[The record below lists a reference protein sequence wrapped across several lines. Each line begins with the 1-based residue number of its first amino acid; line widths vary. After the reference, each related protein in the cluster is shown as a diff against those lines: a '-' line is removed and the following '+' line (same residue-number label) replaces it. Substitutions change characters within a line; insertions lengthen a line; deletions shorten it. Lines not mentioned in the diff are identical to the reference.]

1 MGVFSEN
8 AIIGASNPT
17 GYDIDYSLRLN
28 SPDSAYLSRVIASA
42 GNRKTSTHSAWVK
55 IAYNS
60 FDRDDTGTTPY
71 FTLFSSGNSDQRWNV
86 GIADAGTNF
95 GRPVLHIS
103 NVDSGGSQSYKL
115 TTEQVFRDPNA
126 WYHIVV
132 VMDTTASQTDRI
144 QIYVNGERVTAY
156 TTASWPSSSLDTDVF
171 RSADP
176 NCTYNVG
183 SRSNS
188 TSAATHFWDGY
199 IAEVHVVDGTALTA
213 ASFGETNEDTGQWV
227 PKQVAGISYGTN
239 GFYLDFSNS
248 SSLGADAAGSNDLTP
263 SNLAATD
270 QVVDTPTNN
279 FATMSAHDTYNNV
292 APGSFNTSTSA
303 AAINNGLTEG
313 MLYCTETGGNAK
325 GTHIGNMG
333 MESGKW
339 YWEFCG
345 VNSDNTWMV
354 GIGDIYMGLSRGYTG
369 SSGNGYYVYVDGDLY
384 SPTSNTSYGVSW
396 TYGDVIGVALDMDN
410 GALYFAK
417 NGTWMN
423 SGDPTSGSSK
433 TGAAVTSGLTGRTW
447 AACMGRGSTNN
458 TIKGVFNFGQ
468 DSSFAGQKTA
478 QGNQDGNLNGDFY
491 YTPPTGYLAQC
502 AKSFSPTIE
511 DPRKHFNTVL
521 YTGSGAGQSIS
532 GVGFQPDFT
541 WIKNRDTVVSHALF
555 DSVRGATKYLTS
567 DATVAES
574 TESDMLTAFNS
585 DGFSGGGS
593 NQVNIAS
600 DTYASWNWLAG
611 GTAVSNTDG
620 SLTTSVSANTT
631 AGFSIISYTGD
642 DTQNSTIG
650 HGLSQAPELAIFKP
664 RGSSSNEWT
673 IWMGHITGTYNEY
686 LYLNTTA
693 ALASSAYY
701 FGTSGPVA
709 TASTL
714 KLGESGRTNNSAS
727 PGMICYAFH
736 SVAGYS
742 RVGKYSGN
750 GIENGGYFWTGFR
763 PAFVFIK
770 RISNAGSNSYLV
782 DNKRVGYN
790 NFRYDTDNGSNK
802 YVWPDSSA
810 AEGNGTASKGIG
822 MDILS
827 NGIKFRTAGSDYQA
841 SGNEYLVYAVA
852 EFPFRYA
859 NAR

>member
-17 GYDIDYSLRLN
+17 GYDIDYSLRFN

-103 NVDSGGSQSYKL
+103 NVDSGGGQSYKL

-188 TSAATHFWDGY
+188 TNAATHFWDGY

-213 ASFGETNEDTGQWV
+213 ASFGETNADTGQWV

-292 APGSFNTSTSA
+292 APGSFGTSTSA
-303 AAINNGLTEG
+303 AGINNGLTEG

-369 SSGNGYYVYVDGDLY
+369 SSGNGYYVYVDGELY

-396 TYGDVIGVALDMDN
+396 THGDVLGVALDMDN

-468 DSSFAGQKTA
+468 DSSFAGEKTA

-511 DPRKHFNTVL
+511 DPREHFNAVL
-521 YTGSGAGQSIS
+521 YA
-532 GVGFQPDFT
+532 
-541 WIKNRDTVVSHALF
+541 
-555 DSVRGATKYLTS
+555 
-567 DATVAES
+567 
-574 TESDMLTAFNS
+574 
-585 DGFSGGGS
+585 
-593 NQVNIAS
+593 
-600 DTYASWNWLAG
+600 
-611 GTAVSNTDG
+611 
-620 SLTTSVSANTT
+620 
-631 AGFSIISYTGD
+631 
-642 DTQNSTIG
+642 
-650 HGLSQAPELAIFKP
+650 
-664 RGSSSNEWT
+664 
-673 IWMGHITGTYNEY
+673 
-686 LYLNTTA
+686 
-693 ALASSAYY
+693 
-701 FGTSGPVA
+701 
-709 TASTL
+709 
-714 KLGESGRTNNSAS
+714 
-727 PGMICYAFH
+727 
-736 SVAGYS
+736 
-742 RVGKYSGN
+742 GN
-750 GIENGGYFWTGFR
+750 G
-763 PAFVFIK
+763 
-770 RISNAGSNSYLV
+770 
-782 DNKRVGYN
+782 
-790 NFRYDTDNGSNK
+790 
-802 YVWPDSSA
+802 
-810 AEGNGTASKGIG
+810 
-822 MDILS
+822 
-827 NGIKFRTAGSDYQA
+827 
-841 SGNEYLVYAVA
+841 
-852 EFPFRYA
+852 
-859 NAR
+859 